1 MRVYVERNSRITII
15 TLHHTIDPFSLSG
28 RRAILKTSREAM
40 LAIQS
45 IMSVNIAERITDA
58 NILTVNNIKAGM
70 AKGIV
75 RIRKAAS
82 VGSRARIMMRGTP
95 NTKSNRNSIG
105 PIKPMKRRAKSRSTK
120 INITRIV
127 KPPIHLR
134 NLKNLAKHFASTIY

>member
-1 MRVYVERNSRITII
+1 
-15 TLHHTIDPFSLSG
+15 
-28 RRAILKTSREAM
+28 M